1 VPPVITTRAGF
12 ITHTALYL
20 AIAIILPIGFH
31 AVGMGG
37 RIFLPM
43 HIPVLLAGLVVGP
56 LCGIIVGLLAPGL
69 STILTGLPPVDRVL
83 FMSMELAMYGLVG
96 GLAYRVFQLNL
107 LVSLILAMIMGR
119 LMFGLGLFLLA
130 LFVDVPYS
138 AAAFFSIGGAMITGW
153 PGVVIQLILVPL
165 VVKALERRSQRP
177 RPAPYR

>member
-1 VPPVITTRAGF
+1 MPPVITTRAGF

-165 VVKALERRSQRP
+165 VVKALERRSQGP
-177 RPAPYR
+177 RFAPYR